1 MKRRF
6 LVSAVVVAVLSVA
19 CGSAPAPAEAPVK
32 QELVMGFVPS
42 QTSSIVQTNADTL
55 GKYLSDKTGYKITP
69 RVLTSYAAVTEGMTS
84 NNVDIGWV
92 GPLDYVV
99 AHQIN
104 GAEAVTKSVRCDT
117 KVTPPVCVPS
127 YKAFII
133 VNVKSNINSVA
144 DLKGKKFAFGDS
156 LSTSSNL
163 WPRYIMK
170 KNGLDPDNDVKGTSI
185 ANQTQI
191 AVTVCQG
198 TVDAGAIYDD
208 ARTNKGAD
216 TSCPGIMTKTKVIAT
231 TDPPIPGD
239 PQMIRHNLNSAQKK
253 KLKDAMIAM
262 GSDPVIK
269 DALKALYTI
278 DALVPAQD
286 SDYDQVRDI
295 LRQVKP
301 ELLPSP
307 SPKK

>member
-1 MKRRF
+1 MTKRF
-6 LVSAVVVAVLSVA
+6 LVSAAVVAWLSVA
-19 CGSAPAPAEAPVK
+19 CGGTPAPAEAPVK
-32 QELVMGFVPS
+32 QDLVMGFVPS
-42 QTSSIVQTNADTL
+42 QTSSVVQTNADLL

-92 GPLDYVV
+92 GPLDYVI

-104 GAEAVTKSVRCDT
+104 GAEAVTKSVRNGL
-117 KVTPPVCVPS
+117 PS

-133 VNVKSNINSVA
+133 VNVNSNINSVA
-144 DLKGKKFAFGDS
+144 DLKGKKFAFGDP

-163 WPRYIMK
+163 YPRYLMK
-170 KNGLDPDNDVKGTSI
+170 KNGLNPDSDVKGVNIS
-185 ANQTQI
+185 NQTQI
-191 AVTVCQG
+191 AVNVCQG

-216 TSCPGIMTKTKVIAT
+216 TSCPGITTKTKILAT
-231 TDPPIPGD
+231 SDPIPGD

-262 GSDPVIK
+262 GSDETIK
-269 DALKALYTI
+269 PALKALYTI
-278 DALVPAQD
+278 DSLVPAQD
-286 SDYDQVRDI
+286 SDYNVIRDI
-295 LRQVKP
+295 VAQAKP
-301 ELLPSP
+301 ELLKPSP
-307 SPKK
+307 

>member
-1 MKRRF
+1 MKIRF
-6 LVSAVVVAVLSVA
+6 VVSAAVVALLSVA

-32 QELVMGFVPS
+32 QDLVMGFVPS
-42 QTSSIVQTNADTL
+42 QTSSIVQTNADLL
-55 GKYLSDKTGYKITP
+55 GSYLSKKTGYNITP

-92 GPLDYVV
+92 GPLDYVI

-104 GAEAVTKSVRCDT
+104 GAEAVTKSVRGGL
-117 KVTPPVCVPS
+117 PS

-133 VNVKSNINSVA
+133 VNVKSNINSIA
-144 DLKGKKFAFGDS
+144 DLKGKKFAFGDP

-170 KNGLDPDNDVKGTSI
+170 KNGLNPDSDVTGVNIS
-185 ANQTQI
+185 NQTQI
-191 AVTVCQG
+191 SVNVCQG

-208 ARTNKGAD
+208 ARKNAGAE
-216 TSCPGIMTKTKVIAT
+216 TSCPGIMTKTKVLAT

-239 PQMIRHNLNSAQKK
+239 PQMIRHNLNPAQKK

-262 GSDPVIK
+262 GTDPTIQP
-269 DALKALYTI
+269 ALKALYTI
-278 DALVPAQD
+278 DSLVPAQD
-286 SDYDQVRDI
+286 SDYDPIRDI
-295 LRQVKP
+295 VRQVKP
-301 ELLPSP
+301 ELLKPTS
-307 SPKK
+307 

>member
-1 MKRRF
+1 MKGRI
-6 LVSAVVVAVLSVA
+6 LVSAVVVALLSVA
-19 CGSAPAPAEAPVK
+19 CGAVPAPAEAPVK
-32 QELVMGFVPS
+32 QDLVMGFVPS
-42 QTSSIVQTNADTL
+42 QTSSIVQTNADIL
-55 GKYLSDKTGYKITP
+55 GQYLSKATGYNITP

-104 GAEAVTKSVRCDT
+104 GAEAVTKSVRNGLPT
-117 KVTPPVCVPS
+117 

-170 KNGLDPDNDVKGTSI
+170 KAGLDPDNDVKGTSI
-185 ANQTQI
+185 ASQTQI
-191 AVTVCQG
+191 AVNVCQG

-208 ARTNKGAD
+208 ARNNKGVD

-262 GSDPVIK
+262 GSDPTIK

-278 DALVPAQD
+278 DSLVPAQD
-286 SDYDQVRDI
+286 SDYDPVREIVKQVRPDM
-295 LRQVKP
+295 LKP
-301 ELLPSP
+301 TP
-307 SPKK
+307 SPK

>member
-1 MKRRF
+1 MKIRF
-6 LVSAVVVAVLSVA
+6 LVSAAVFALLSVA
-19 CGSAPAPAEAPVK
+19 CGSAPAPADAPVK
-32 QELVMGFVPS
+32 QDLVMGFVPS
-42 QTSSIVQTNADTL
+42 QTSSIVQTNADLL
-55 GKYLSDKTGYKITP
+55 GSYLSKKTGYNITP

-92 GPLDYVV
+92 GPLDYVI

-104 GAEAVTKSVRCDT
+104 GAEAVTKSVRGGL
-117 KVTPPVCVPS
+117 PS

-133 VNVKSNINSVA
+133 VNVKSNINSIA
-144 DLKGKKFAFGDS
+144 DLKGKKFAFGDP

-170 KNGLDPDNDVKGTSI
+170 KNGLNPDSDVTGVNIS
-185 ANQTQI
+185 NQTQI
-191 AVTVCQG
+191 SVNVCQG

-208 ARTNKGAD
+208 ARKNAGAE
-216 TSCPGIMTKTKVIAT
+216 TSCPGIMTKTKVLAT

-262 GSDPVIK
+262 GTDPTIQP
-269 DALKALYTI
+269 ALKALYTI
-278 DALVPAQD
+278 DSLVAAQD
-286 SDYDQVRDI
+286 SDYDPVRDI
-295 LRQVKP
+295 VRQVKP
-301 ELLPSP
+301 ELLKPTS
-307 SPKK
+307 

>member
-6 LVSAVVVAVLSVA
+6 LVSAAVVALLSVA
-19 CGSAPAPAEAPVK
+19 CGGSPAPAEAPVK
-32 QELVMGFVPS
+32 QDLVMGFVPS
-42 QTSSIVQTNADTL
+42 QTSSIVQTNADLL
-55 GKYLSDKTGYKITP
+55 GQYLSKKTGYNITP

-92 GPLDYVV
+92 GPLDYVI

-104 GAEAVTKSVRCDT
+104 GAEAVTKSVRGGL
-117 KVTPPVCVPS
+117 PS

-133 VNVKSNINSVA
+133 VNVKSNINSIA
-144 DLKGKKFAFGDS
+144 DLKGKKFAFGDP
-156 LSTSSNL
+156 LSASSNL

-170 KNGLDPDNDVKGTSI
+170 KNGLNPDSDLTGVNIS
-185 ANQTQI
+185 NQTQI
-191 AVTVCQG
+191 SVNVCQG

-208 ARTNKGAD
+208 ARKNAGAE
-216 TSCPGIMTKTKVIAT
+216 TSCPGILTKTKVLVT
-231 TDPPIPGD
+231 TDPPLPGD
-239 PQMIRHNLNSAQKK
+239 PQMIRHNLNSAQKQ

-262 GSDPVIK
+262 GSDPTIQP
-269 DALKALYTI
+269 ALKALYTI
-278 DALVPAQD
+278 DSLVPAQD
-286 SDYDQVRDI
+286 SDYDPIRDI
-295 LRQVKP
+295 VRQVKP

>member
-1 MKRRF
+1 MKIRF
-6 LVSAVVVAVLSVA
+6 LVSAAVFALLSVA

-32 QELVMGFVPS
+32 QDLVMGFVPS
-42 QTSSIVQTNADTL
+42 QTSSIVQTNADLL
-55 GKYLSDKTGYKITP
+55 GSYLSKKTGYNITP

-92 GPLDYVV
+92 GPLDYVI

-104 GAEAVTKSVRCDT
+104 GAEAVTKSVRGGL
-117 KVTPPVCVPS
+117 PS

-133 VNVKSNINSVA
+133 VNVKSNINSIA
-144 DLKGKKFAFGDS
+144 DLKGKKFAFGDP

-170 KNGLDPDNDVKGTSI
+170 KNGLNPDSDVTGVNIS
-185 ANQTQI
+185 NQTQI
-191 AVTVCQG
+191 SVNVCQG

-208 ARTNKGAD
+208 ARKNAGAE
-216 TSCPGIMTKTKVIAT
+216 TSCPGIMTKTKVLAT

-262 GSDPVIK
+262 GTDPTIQP
-269 DALKALYTI
+269 ALKALYTI
-278 DALVPAQD
+278 DSLVAAQD
-286 SDYDQVRDI
+286 SDYDPVRDI
-295 LRQVKP
+295 VRQVKP
-301 ELLPSP
+301 ELLKPTS
-307 SPKK
+307 